1 MAEEEALLMERPI
14 SPAISKMART
24 PLTAKALSTMESPMT
39 PTNNAEKMTKKA
51 RKAAKKAAK
60 AMDRD
65 KFVTTADIL
74 RVAKTLHPEP
84 EKDMDAADADAELFS
99 EDQDI
104 KWNLGF
110 NYSTCNTNSMRQSYV
125 STQRSSH
132 YQVPE
137 ADIERF
143 LEQLEVNINA
153 VGKEGELVA
162 DLVKAIKSDL
172 IHFHDEVEGTAR
184 NKAGF
189 WRWANKKAYRA
200 LMDRGKAW
208 EDKHKPIETNVAEV
222 VEEHRDDRELNSD
235 QEGEDHPS
243 QISSGNS
250 VVPSLT
256 RSTSTKSDSIALPA
270 KAHPSARTPGL
281 NGKTPSTPAQA
292 TERNQASDSD
302 GTQVGKK
309 VMSAQPRGKFTLAA
323 NGGLEHLHLKPKSNF
338 GALSWS
344 DVARGQ

>member
-24 PLTAKALSTMESPMT
+24 PLTAKALSIMESPMT
-39 PTNNAEKMTKKA
+39 PTNSAEKMTKKA

-137 ADIERF
+137 ADIESF

-208 EDKHKPIETNVAEV
+208 EDKHKPIETSVAEV

-235 QEGEDHPS
+235 QEPGEDQPS
-243 QISSGNS
+243 RISSGNS

-256 RSTSTKSDSIALPA
+256 RSASTKSESIALPN
-270 KAHPSARTPGL
+270 P
-281 NGKTPSTPAQA
+281 
-292 TERNQASDSD
+292 ASDSG
-302 GTQVGKK
+302 GTQVDKK
-309 VMSAQPRGKFTLAA
+309 VMSAQPRGKVTLAA

>member
-1 MAEEEALLMERPI
+1 
-14 SPAISKMART
+14 
-24 PLTAKALSTMESPMT
+24 MT
-39 PTNNAEKMTKKA
+39 PTNSAEKMTKKA

-110 NYSTCNTNSMRQSYV
+110 NYSTCNTNSMRQSYIP
-125 STQRSSH
+125 TQRSSH

-137 ADIERF
+137 ADIESF

-172 IHFHDEVEGTAR
+172 THFHDEVEGTAR

-200 LMDRGKAW
+200 LMDRGKKW
-208 EDKHKPIETNVAEV
+208 EDKHKPIETNVSEV

-235 QEGEDHPS
+235 QEPGDKEPGDNEPS
-243 QISSGNS
+243 QISSHNS

-256 RSTSTKSDSIALPA
+256 RSASTKSESIALP
-270 KAHPSARTPGL
+270 
-281 NGKTPSTPAQA
+281 TPAISKA
-292 TERNQASDSD
+292 TERNPASDSG
-302 GTQVGKK
+302 GTQVDKK